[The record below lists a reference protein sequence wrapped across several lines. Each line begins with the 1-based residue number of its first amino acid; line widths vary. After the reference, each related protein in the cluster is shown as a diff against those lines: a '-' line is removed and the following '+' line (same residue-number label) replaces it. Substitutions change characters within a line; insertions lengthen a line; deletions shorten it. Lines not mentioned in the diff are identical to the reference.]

1 MSTIKAYHT
10 RIVISEYDLGDNA
23 IIENSL
29 STWDEIRYKLN
40 PIGYNYNE
48 ETRELTIPRGFSIN
62 YISELFSRPV
72 DIISEHDK
80 PLPASFRLMVEPRN
94 DLQRKSISFLIGKD
108 AFAYTRKYS
117 QQSLNLQTGDGK
129 TYCVIAALTFLKM
142 KSLIITP
149 IENIKLQW
157 YESLLK
163 MTDIDERYILNI
175 KGSGTIDKILNSKKT
190 LAYKVFLVNH
200 RTISTYAKKNGWEKI
215 TELFVKLGVGVKVY
229 DEAHLE
235 FYNMVQIDLHTN
247 TKKTIYL
254 TANFERSDYS
264 ENKVFEKCFRHIPKY
279 GKETID
285 EKRKHIIYVPVF
297 FNSKPSMEDHG
308 YVFSRMGLS
317 KPNYISYQLE
327 KGYIYEVI
335 EYLINFF
342 KEKEGKILLLF
353 STILATEQVFQFIQ
367 ELNLGKSVGIYNS
380 TISIE
385 EKTSVK
391 EKDIIIST
399 PKSMGTGVDIPGL
412 RVVIMTEPYSSK
424 ITANQLAGRLREIP
438 GKNTF
443 YVELVDEGFSGVQK
457 LYTKRLPVFKEKCLS
472 MTKLKYDKKD

>member
-1 MSTIKAYHT
+1 MSSIKAYHT
-10 RIVISEYDLGDNA
+10 RIVIPEYNLGDNP

-29 STWDEIRYKLN
+29 SVWDEIRFKNN

-48 ETRELTIPRGFSIN
+48 DTRELTIPRGFSIN
-62 YISELFSRPV
+62 YISDLFSRPV

-80 PLPASFRLMVEPRN
+80 VSPASFRLMVEPRN
-94 DLQRKSISFLIGKD
+94 DLQRKAISFLIGKD
-108 AFAYTRKYS
+108 LFAYTKKYS

-142 KSLIITP
+142 KSLIVTP
-149 IENIKLQW
+149 IENIKKQW
-157 YESLLK
+157 YETLLK

-175 KGSGTIDKILNSKKT
+175 DGSKTIEKLLNSKKQ
-190 LAYKVFLVNH
+190 LSYKVYLVNH
-200 RTISTYAKKNGWEKI
+200 RTISSYAKKNGWEKI
-215 TELFVKLGVGVKVY
+215 TKLFIKLGIGVKVY

-235 FYNMVQIDLHTN
+235 FYNMIQIDLHTN

-279 GKETID
+279 GKETMD

-297 FNSKPSMEDHG
+297 FNSKPSLEDQG
-308 YVFSRMGLS
+308 VVYTRMGLS
-317 KPNYISYQLE
+317 KPNYITYQLE
-327 KGYIYEVI
+327 KGYMYNVL

-342 KEKEGKILLLF
+342 KEKEGKMLLLF
-353 STILATEQVFQFIQ
+353 STIKATEQIFQYIQ
-367 ELNLGKSVGIYNS
+367 DLNLGKTVGIYNS
-380 TISIE
+380 TISVE
-385 EKTSVK
+385 EKVTVK

-412 RVVIMTEPYSSK
+412 RIVIMTEPYSSK

-438 GKNTF
+438 DINTF
-443 YVELVDEGFSGVQK
+443 YVELVDEGFAGVKK
-457 LYTKRLPVFKEKCLS
+457 LYTKRLPVFKEKCLA
-472 MTKLKYDKKD
+472 MTSIKYKE